1 MFIGAGDPA
10 SVYGHC
16 ALLDNLSHFRVKNPR
31 LAAIK
36 LSRSSEHILTTV
48 EAQILAATIYLED
61 EALKA
66 FA

>member
-1 MFIGAGDPA
+1 M
-10 SVYGHC
+10 
-16 ALLDNLSHFRVKNPR
+16 KNPR